1 MHWANFVY
9 KFAPWRDL
17 GCWKDN
23 TRDRAVPQLLINLRS
38 EIDWFNIGKTS
49 KSRIAHFT
57 VVCLVSWPWIGN
69 EAGVTLF

>member
-23 TRDRAVPQLLINLRS
+23 IRDRAVPKLLVNLRS
-38 EIDWFNIGKTS
+38 QIDWFNIGKTS
-49 KSRIAHFT
+49 KSRIN
-57 VVCLVSWPWIGN
+57 LVFGFSVRSNG
-69 EAGVTLF
+69 GF